1 MDVAEDEGPGRWD
14 DRWLPE
20 GDARLDFGL
29 DARAAS
35 FRDWLIVMAPVHAV
49 AFLPPWYLSGLS
61 AAIADLRAG
70 CIYDDHR
77 DNDSDHWDYA
87 NSRHDVRDRALRR
100 LAYFGMLMPLS
111 VFDAVWSLY
120 TDFLAG
126 VGREPHDLREAADR
140 QSARDGAAAQWHLM
154 EVCTWAY
161 RQGDK
166 VVSRGRYRCD
176 PD

>member
-1 MDVAEDEGPGRWD
+1 
-14 DRWLPE
+14 
-20 GDARLDFGL
+20 
-29 DARAAS
+29 
-35 FRDWLIVMAPVHAV
+35 
-49 AFLPPWYLSGLS
+49 
-61 AAIADLRAG
+61 
-70 CIYDDHR
+70 
-77 DNDSDHWDYA
+77 
-87 NSRHDVRDRALRR
+87 
-100 LAYFGMLMPLS
+100 MLMPRS

-126 VGREPHDLREAADR
+126 VGREPHALREAADQ